1 MIIVAVA
8 LVVVQQVAPSVR
20 WQEAKPAPAVTSAAP
35 SVDLPDWARADPFA
49 YERARCSPLVRGETP
64 LETCQAETRLTLA
77 AALGDAL
84 PDALRPPG
92 APEDC
97 QMIREASG
105 GSAYAVQCG
114 ARPRDAI
121 AAPVLQEQDCRPRP
135 DQRGGFSTTCRP
147 TNAARDD
154 DEGLK
159 IKLWGDD

>member
-1 MIIVAVA
+1 MIIAAVA
-8 LVVVQQVAPSVR
+8 LLLVQQVAPAVT
-20 WQEAKPAPAVTSAAP
+20 WQEAEPAPTVAP
-35 SVDLPDWARADPFA
+35 ATPSIDLPDWARA
-49 YERARCSPLVRGETP
+49 YERAQCSPLVCGETS

-84 PDALRPPG
+84 PDALRPAG

-97 QMIREASG
+97 QMMREASG

-135 DQRGGFSTTCRP
+135 DQHGGFSTTCRP
-147 TNAARDD
+147 TNPARDD

-159 IKLWGDD
+159 IKLWGDE

>member
-1 MIIVAVA
+1 MIVVAVA
-8 LVVVQQVAPSVR
+8 LLLVQQVAPSVT
-20 WQEAKPAPAVTSAAP
+20 WQEPEPEPPAPAVAP

-49 YERARCSPLVRGETP
+49 YERSRCSPLMRGETP

-84 PDALRPPG
+84 PDALRPVG
-92 APEDC
+92 EPEDC
-97 QMIREASG
+97 QMMREASG
-105 GSAYAVQCG
+105 GSAYAVRCG
-114 ARPRDAI
+114 APRRDAI

-147 TNAARDD
+147 VNPARDD
-154 DEGLK
+154 EEGLK

>member
-1 MIIVAVA
+1 MIIAAVA
-8 LVVVQQVAPSVR
+8 LLLFQQVAPSVT
-20 WQEAKPAPAVTSAAP
+20 WQEAEPAQAAAHATP
-35 SVDLPDWARADPFA
+35 PVDLPEWARADPFA

-64 LETCQAETRLTLA
+64 LEACQAETRLTLA

-84 PDALRPPG
+84 PDALRPAG

-97 QMIREASG
+97 QMMREASG

-135 DQRGGFSTTCRP
+135 DQRGGFSTSCRP
-147 TNAARDD
+147 TNPARGD